1 MHTHFD
7 PVRTMNKGLSLL
19 ALCALVLTTVGA
31 AAAPSITVVTSTT
44 DLADFARIIGGDHVS
59 VSSIVRG
66 PQNPHYIDVKPS
78 YMMKLRSAD
87 VFLVVGMQLELWS
100 QQLIDGS
107 RNANL
112 RVVDCS
118 RGVHKL
124 EVPTGRVD
132 ASQGDVHP
140 LGNPHYWL
148 DPHNVRPILEDI
160 VEAFSVIDP
169 DHSAIFRQNQESYL
183 KILDQKQAEW
193 EERLAQFRG
202 APIVTYHSSFSY
214 FLARFGI
221 EVVAHIE
228 PKPGIPPTPSHTAS
242 VIQMIRERHIAAIGV
257 EQFFDESVPERI
269 ATAAGAKVVRLS
281 TSVEGRE
288 GTDSYISLIDFN
300 ISALASAL
308 GKKPQ

>member
-1 MHTHFD
+1 MKEMTWL
-7 PVRTMNKGLSLL
+7 V
-19 ALCALVLTTVGA
+19 LCAIICVTAVATASPPV
-31 AAAPSITVVTSTT
+31 TVVTSTT
-44 DLADFARIIGGDHVS
+44 DLADFARIIGGAQVS
-59 VSSIVRG
+59 VTSIVRG

-87 VFLVVGMQLELWS
+87 VFLVVGMQLELWA

-112 RVVDCS
+112 LVVDCS
-118 RGVHKL
+118 RGVEKR

-148 DPHNVRPILEDI
+148 DPHNVRPILNDI
-160 VEAFSVIDP
+160 VEAFSRVDP
-169 DHSAIFRQNQESYL
+169 DHAALFRQNQESYL
-183 KILDQKQAEW
+183 RLLDRKQVEW
-193 EERLAQFRG
+193 EGRLAQFKG

-221 EVVAHIE
+221 EVVGHIE

-242 VIQMIRERHIAAIGV
+242 LIQMIRDRHISAIGV

-269 ATAAGAKVVRLS
+269 ATTTGAKVVRLC

-288 GTDSYISLIDFN
+288 GIDSYISLMDFN
-300 ISALASAL
+300 TSALASAL